1 MGYADI
7 FLKKKRGEDQKFAS
21 ESQGEKPFRNLINP
35 TQGKPGDRWRVGSLF
50 YKLLN
55 VIPWERYRG
64 TELMESEKKEIWN
77 DFLTT
82 SGGLE
87 EAIRIFPEFVFRLYS
102 DRFNATQNRLKAIK
116 SLSERLQIPLTGE
129 SLLWAYKRLTKRLR
143 VIEKNLKSTENEE
156 REAWKLERES
166 TFISLECYRK
176 YRNME
181 ELKCR

>member
-7 FLKKKRGEDQKFAS
+7 VLKAITDKPPAPGDKR
-21 ESQGEKPFRNLINP
+21 EKPFRNLINP
-35 TQGKPGDRWRVGSLF
+35 TQGKPWDRWRVGSLF

-55 VIPWERYRG
+55 VIPWERYKK
-64 TELMESEKKEIWN
+64 TELTESEKQEIWN

-82 SGGLE
+82 TGGLE

-102 DRFNATQNRLKAIK
+102 DRFNATQNRLRAVRF
-116 SLSERLQIPLTGE
+116 LSERLQIPLTEE
-129 SLLWAYKRLTKRLR
+129 SLLWAYKRLTKRLFL
-143 VIEKNLKSTENEE
+143 VEENLKSTENKE

-166 TFISLECYRK
+166 TFISLDCYRK